1 MSARVCSIEW
11 VLLHENFVR
20 MCSLWAFMCTR
31 TFCSPMRALI
41 CAPMCLLAR
50 VFFDAYARG
59 LCFHVRVC
67 SQMCGLIYIYV
78 ICVHMFVDSYVCLTC
93 MLPYTCSR
101 MCALSLS
108 IYISLSLS
116 LYECSHIRHA
126 CVSSH
131 MCAPQLCALTCS
143 QRHVLSVY
151 VLTCAFSCAPHA
163 HVCCMYVFIHLVCS
177 HVHSLLQVLS
187 TKQGLPTFVRVD
199 ARDSATR

>member
-1 MSARVCSIEW
+1 
-11 VLLHENFVR
+11 
-20 MCSLWAFMCTR
+20 MCSH
-31 TFCSPMRALI
+31 
-41 CAPMCLLAR
+41 
-50 VFFDAYARG
+50 VRG
-59 LCFHVRVC
+59 LLCVPH
-67 SQMCGLIYIYV
+67 MYAPIYV
-78 ICVHMFVDSYVCLTC
+78 LSYVC
-93 MLPYTCSR
+93 
-101 MCALSLS
+101 SLS
-108 IYISLSLS
+108 IYIYISLSLS

-199 ARDSATR
+199 ARDSATRRLVAVRCWRYSF